1 MSGSGESEYRNGQEG
16 QKVGSGQNKTILYWK
31 TKGRG
36 MSVLLWGGSGKN
48 PLRVIFQIWGKNGG
62 NDPRVADRKDDKD
75 KTIRRALCLLASDRR
90 VAESWRR
97 QRQMSAQKKRRRE
110 PEDSEHHARGKAL
123 AGLSVPHGT
132 LRALQD
138 CTPDSFPV
146 TRPGTGS
153 HIVTTAAT
161 PFGHWTV
168 RTVCRLMG
176 YWCRSIFEERLALA

>member
-1 MSGSGESEYRNGQEG
+1 
-16 QKVGSGQNKTILYWK
+16 
-31 TKGRG
+31 

-176 YWCRSIFEERLALA
+176 QQLLV